1 MSYLLEIRNLTVSIQ
16 AGGYSQKQRNH
27 NLGIKVI
34 DSLNLG
40 IKSSE
45 ICGLVGESG
54 SGKTLLALSV
64 MKLLPEPFI
73 RINSGEIILNG
84 TDILK
89 LNYENLRRIRG
100 GEVSLIFQEP
110 SSSLNP
116 VLKIGT
122 QLIEAISPDA
132 NPYKKDKRDCAI
144 SLLKRVGIPDAE
156 NRINYYPHQLSGG
169 MKQRVM
175 IAIAIARNPSLII
188 ADEPTTALDVTIQA
202 EILDLLK
209 NLHTERSGS
218 SMLFITHNLGI
229 VNQIC
234 DTVSVIYGGEIQEIA
249 PRKEFF
255 SNPLHPYTQGLL
267 NSLPDIRKSKRIP
280 LYQIKGAVPALGKF
294 PVGCKFAD
302 RCEKALDICKN
313 IKPEG
318 KQFENNHFVKCH
330 LY

>member
-16 AGGYSQKQRNH
+16 TDTYSRNRH
-27 NLGIKVI
+27 KPVSALTVI
-34 DSLNLG
+34 DSLNLS
-40 IKSSE
+40 IKAGE

-54 SGKTLLALSV
+54 SGKTLLALSI

-73 RINSGEIILNG
+73 KINSGEIILKG

-89 LNYENLRRIRG
+89 LNYENLRKIRG
-100 GEVSLIFQEP
+100 EEISLIFQEP

-122 QLIEAISPDA
+122 QLIEAISPDGNA
-132 NPYKKDKRDCAI
+132 DKDKKIYAI
-144 SLLKRVGIPDAE
+144 SLLQRVGIPDAE
-156 NRINYYPHQLSGG
+156 SRMNYYPHQLSGG

-175 IAIAIARNPSLII
+175 IAMAIARNPSLII

-209 NLHTERSGS
+209 NLHNERSES

-234 DTVSVIYGGEIQEIA
+234 DTVSVIYGGEIQETA
-249 PRKEFF
+249 PREEFF

-267 NSLPDIRKSKRIP
+267 NSLPDIKRNKRIP
-280 LYQIKGAVPALGKF
+280 LSPIKGTVPTLGKF
-294 PVGCKFAD
+294 PIGCKFAD
-302 RCEKALDICKN
+302 RCDRALDICKN
-313 IKPEG
+313 IKPES
-318 KQFENNHFVKCH
+318 KLLQNNHFVKCH